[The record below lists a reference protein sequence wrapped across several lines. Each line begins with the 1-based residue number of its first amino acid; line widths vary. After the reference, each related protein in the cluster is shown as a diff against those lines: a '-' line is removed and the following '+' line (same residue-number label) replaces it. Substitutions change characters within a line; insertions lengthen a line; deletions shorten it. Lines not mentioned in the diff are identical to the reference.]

1 MCSSDLKTIVESAKE
16 MTRLLEIYEH
26 KRNWQVYKQK
36 GSGRNFRQSD
46 FRAEH
51 LRIIYDLF
59 NDDMVKFFLDGRIKP
74 MKPNLVKQFWLYH
87 NLEIIRSQSL
97 VNPFPSKIFL
107 VFLLKVLRRSKLF
120 RRFSTFF
127 AIIFFDMV
135 GP

>member
-1 MCSSDLKTIVESAKE
+1 MEPNHVGSTFHHIVSEPDAGEIVHQTVPKLERSDGIHDVACKTIVESAKE

-74 MKPNLVKQFWLYH
+74 MKPNLVKQF
-87 NLEIIRSQSL
+87 
-97 VNPFPSKIFL
+97 
-107 VFLLKVLRRSKLF
+107 
-120 RRFSTFF
+120 
-127 AIIFFDMV
+127 
-135 GP
+135 